1 MRARTIGLSLVLVLV
16 MSTPASAANPPKFCG
31 SHTYSSGQFLVFA
44 SKGVLCR
51 FATRHARAVA
61 VRHRCAG
68 GWRYSL
74 RKPNKYGICRRGAR
88 FYFAQ
93 PLK

>member
-1 MRARTIGLSLVLVLV
+1 MRARTIALALTALLA
-16 MSTPASAANPPKFCG
+16 MAPPASAAAPPKYCG
-31 SHTYSSGQFLVFA
+31 TYTFSSGKFLVFA

-51 FATRHARAVA
+51 YARRHARAVA
-61 VRHRCAG
+61 VRHRCAR
-68 GWRYSL
+68 GWRYSI
-74 RKPNKYGICRRGAR
+74 RRPNRYGICTRAAR